1 MLSQGAQEDD
11 TENQPPAD
19 LTSLSWWPDA
29 TDVDRIQLMQTQQTN
44 RLLTRCCGLLESL
57 HRKSPLAANVASQ
70 DVGVHL
76 TKAQLVRHICLGTH
90 TSNSF
95 VLVTDGDDN
104 SAATLLVHMQ
114 NKMREQVNK
123 ATVLTMNDNTWYLN
137 DQHYDAV
144 VVKVLGKVDVAAAK
158 ENWPLYITVVGM
170 AEVAAR
176 NHRAETGTN
185 ITKEF
190 ADKWY
195 GENDFPFTQEG
206 VYVSRIATDY
216 LKDNFF
222 RTSGRADYFGCE
234 EYREIIWN
242 AYPDPNPAAADDL
255 ARDLGHNHI
264 AHMSAP
270 ALAFVEIKVPV
281 NPLHM
286 LCLLTGNFS
295 NAHIACMQSSWW
307 LHTV

>member
-1 MLSQGAQEDD
+1 MPEA
-11 TENQPPAD
+11 
-19 LTSLSWWPDA
+19 
-29 TDVDRIQLMQTQQTN
+29 V
-44 RLLTRCCGLLESL
+44 RLLRRVPKKMTRRISPPLISHPCRGGQESL
-57 HRKSPLAANVASQ
+57 HRKSPLAANAASQ

-76 TKAQLVRHICLGTH
+76 TKAQ
-90 TSNSF
+90 S
-95 VLVTDGDDN
+95 
-104 SAATLLVHMQ
+104 

-270 ALAFVEIKVPV
+270 TLAFVEIKVRSLLNNDKSLPKGGRV
-281 NPLHM
+281 ADKMVGEYEAIMSAIKTMTSIYVDVKNPTQHASTRTPGLGRGGTYHSPRVSH
-286 LCLLTGNFS
+286 LS
-295 NAHIACMQSSWW
+295 NSSQR
-307 LHTV
+307 